1 MPIKKKFMIK
11 YTPRPRAIARLIGL
25 TRLTRLTR
33 LTWLTRLTRLKRL
46 MWLTRLT
53 WLIEVNLSRQMNN
66 QDCTFLKIELRLY
79 SLLTSKQNTFSFQS
93 AIYLLI
99 TPRLL
104 RGSRSKFICILMNGS
119 KSLVKYNKQ

>member
-1 MPIKKKFMIK
+1 MIK
-11 YTPRPRAIARLIGL
+11 YTPRPRAIADCKTNGADK
-25 TRLTRLTR
+25 TNTANKTNMANK
-33 LTWLTRLTRLKRL
+33 TNKTYMANKTN
-46 MWLTRLT
+46 M
-53 WLIEVNLSRQMNN
+53 VNRAKANKAKKIQMNN
-66 QDCTFLKIELRLY
+66 QGCTFLKVELRLY
-79 SLLTSKQNTFSFQS
+79 SLQTSELNTFSFQS